1 LSRLGLIDE
10 SRFSEPVRDPVWHH
24 IWLTPEL
31 RDITRSE
38 PFLRLYRI
46 KQLGPTE
53 LVYPGA
59 AHSRA
64 SHSLGVYHVA
74 LRMLRALIARGAD
87 SWVTAEGCASFLAA
101 ALLHDLGHF
110 PFTHSLKELPLEDH
124 EALTACAMLT
134 EPLKSFI
141 AASGANPEMAAS
153 IVCKDSR
160 HTAAQPPAPAQNP
173 AATQLPAPGTALA
186 ERATLQAPSTD
197 EADFFRKILSGVLD
211 PDKLDY
217 LNRDAY
223 YCGVP
228 YGIQDTD
235 FILSSVIPDR
245 NRGIALERKAI
256 MSIESVLFSKYLM
269 YRSVYWHP
277 RVRIAT
283 AMMKKA
289 IYAALEGRLIDPE
302 TLYSQDD
309 AGIYALLDSLD
320 FPERSLGADIRSRRF
335 YPIVA
340 EHPFEADREAFG
352 KLEDL
357 SARTAAERRVAEL
370 LSSRLSWPVS
380 AAEVLIDVP
389 ERITFESDLFIK
401 DENAPFSESS
411 TVFSREVVT
420 RFSASLRMVRLA
432 VHPSVAARLD
442 AVPGLKE
449 ELAKS
454 PLVG

>member
-1 LSRLGLIDE
+1 MSRRSLIDE
-10 SRFSEPVRDPVWHH
+10 SQFSEPVRDPVWRH

-124 EALTACAMLT
+124 EALTARAMLA
-134 EPLKSFI
+134 EPLRSLI
-141 AASGANPEMAAS
+141 AASGADPEMAAA
-153 IVCKDSR
+153 IVCKGSR
-160 HTAAQPPAPAQNP
+160 RTAGSSPDAGYATH
-173 AATQLPAPGTALA
+173 AAF
-186 ERATLQAPSTD
+186 SS
-197 EADFFRKILSGVLD
+197 EAVFFRKILSGVLD

-235 FILSSVIPDR
+235 FILSSILPDQA
-245 NRGIALERKAI
+245 RGIAIERKAI

-277 RVRIAT
+277 KVRIAT

-289 IYAALEGRLIDPE
+289 IYAALESKLIEPE

-309 AGIYALLDSLD
+309 AGIYALFDSLD
-320 FPERSLGADIRSRRF
+320 FPERALGSDIRSRRF
-335 YPIVA
+335 YSIVA
-340 EHPFEADREAFG
+340 EHSFEANRADFAA
-352 KLEDL
+352 LEDL
-357 SARTAAERRVAEL
+357 SFRAAAEQRIAEY
-370 LSSRLSWPVS
+370 LSPRLAKPVS
-380 AAEVLIDVP
+380 SIEVLIDVP
-389 ERITFESDLFIK
+389 EQITFESDLFIK
-401 DENAPFSESS
+401 DENVPFIESS
-411 TVFSREVVT
+411 TVFSHEVVA
-420 RFSASLRMVRLA
+420 RFTASLRMVRLA
-432 VHPSVAARLD
+432 VHPALAARID

>member
-1 LSRLGLIDE
+1 MSRCGLIDE
-10 SRFSEPVRDPVWHH
+10 SRFSEPVRDPVWRH

-59 AHSRA
+59 SHSRA

-124 EALTACAMLT
+124 EALTARAMLAD
-134 EPLKSFI
+134 PLKSLI
-141 AASGANPEMAAS
+141 AASGANPEMAAA
-153 IVCKDSR
+153 IVCKESI
-160 HTAAQPPAPAQNP
+160 
-173 AATQLPAPGTALA
+173 GTSGSSTGGALA
-186 ERATLQAPSTD
+186 ASSGEVV
-197 EADFFRKILSGVLD
+197 FFRKILSGVLD

-235 FILSSVIPDR
+235 FILSCVMPDQA
-245 NRGIALERKAI
+245 RGIAIDRKAI
-256 MSIESVLFSKYLM
+256 MSVESVLFSKYLM

-277 RVRIAT
+277 KVRIAT

-289 IYAALEGRLIDPE
+289 IYAALEGKLIEPE

-309 AGIYALLDSLD
+309 AGIYSLLDSLD
-320 FPERSLGADIRSRRF
+320 FPEGALGSDIRSRRF
-335 YPIVA
+335 YSIVA
-340 EHPFEADREAFG
+340 ERSFEADRPAFAA
-352 KLEDL
+352 LEDL
-357 SARTAAERRVAEL
+357 TARAAAERRIAEF
-370 LSSRLSWPVS
+370 LSLRLAQPVS
-380 AAEVLIDVP
+380 ATEVLIDVP
-389 ERITFESDLFIK
+389 ERITFESDLFIR
-401 DENAPFSESS
+401 DEGAPFSESS
-411 TVFSREVVT
+411 TVFSREVVA
-420 RFSASLRMVRLA
+420 RFTASLRMVRLA
-432 VHPSVAARLD
+432 VHPAVAARID

>member
-1 LSRLGLIDE
+1 MSRRGLIDE
-10 SRFSEPVRDPVWHH
+10 SRFSEPVRDPVWRH

-53 LVYPGA
+53 FVYPGA
-59 AHSRA
+59 SHSRA
-64 SHSLGVYHVA
+64 AHSLGVYHVA

-87 SWVTAEGCASFLAA
+87 SWVTSEGCASFLAA

-124 EALTACAMLT
+124 EALTARAILT
-134 EPLKSFI
+134 EPLKSLI
-141 AASGANPEMAAS
+141 AASGANPEMAAA
-153 IVCKDSR
+153 IVCKGAS
-160 HTAAQPPAPAQNP
+160 AA
-173 AATQLPAPGTALA
+173 
-186 ERATLQAPSTD
+186 SSC

-235 FILSSVIPDR
+235 FILSSVMPDR
-245 NRGIALERKAI
+245 ERGIALERKAI
-256 MSIESVLFSKYLM
+256 MSVESVLFSKYLM

-277 RVRIAT
+277 KVRIAT

-289 IYAALEGRLIDPE
+289 IYAALEGQLIDPE

-320 FPERSLGADIRSRRF
+320 FPERALGSDIRARRV
-335 YPIVA
+335 YSIVA
-340 EHPFEADREAFG
+340 ERSFEADRAAFA
-352 KLEDL
+352 KLEGL
-357 SARTAAERRVAEL
+357 SSRAAAERRVAEI
-370 LSSRLSWPVS
+370 LSARLARHVS
-380 AAEVLIDVP
+380 ATEVLIDVP

-411 TVFSREVVT
+411 TVFSREVVA
-420 RFSASLRMVRLA
+420 RFTASLRMVRLA

-442 AVPGLKE
+442 AVPGLQE